1 LGDMRD
7 GVRRISSTEGWVMPI
22 ILWDEGWQERR
33 GVIVRVSYRLC
44 GRWDGAQKGALVF
57 VVS

>member
-1 LGDMRD
+1 
-7 GVRRISSTEGWVMPI
+7 MPI